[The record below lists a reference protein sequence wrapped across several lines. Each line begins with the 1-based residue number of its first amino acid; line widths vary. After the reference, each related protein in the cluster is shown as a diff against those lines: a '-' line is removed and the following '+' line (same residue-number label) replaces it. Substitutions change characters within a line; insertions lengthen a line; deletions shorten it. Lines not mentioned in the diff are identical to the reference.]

1 MGVTSSGSR
10 HVVAALAA
18 LLVCVSTDL
27 GACGDKFLVPSRGV
41 RFQPRPADRAA
52 AQVLVYARPGS
63 ALSDTL
69 VRLSVGARLRAAG
82 YRPTFVTS
90 EAGLGDL
97 LGRAPWDV
105 VVVDLDDGPA
115 LAPRLP
121 AGAPPTVLPVA
132 QRAPSATTD
141 AARHQYP
148 RVLDSPSRGQAFL
161 DAVDR
166 AVVERTKARRRVVTS
181 ASE

>member
-121 AGAPPTVLPVA
+121 AGAPPTDKS
-132 QRAPSATTD
+132 QSAT
-141 AARHQYP
+141 
-148 RVLDSPSRGQAFL
+148 S
-161 DAVDR
+161 DR
-166 AVVERTKARRRVVTS
+166 ATYCRISSSLHPRRSSHDHGLPTS
-181 ASE
+181 P